1 MSVPVAILLVS
12 HSHQLAEGL
21 RALAGQMAP
30 SVHIEAVGGLPGGQ
44 LGTSFDQIAIGLE
57 SAFEA
62 SEARD
67 VAIFADLGSSIMTIE
82 TVLELMTNSGTA
94 QVVRGPFVEGAVAAA
109 VIAEQRGSLADV
121 VAAGEAAVTTWEPA
135 EETQIRRPPGKVT
148 GSARVVDAVGI
159 HARPAAELAKLA
171 GTFTADIRIRG
182 VDAKSVLQ
190 VMTLGVRFGE
200 TVELEA
206 SGPDARE
213 AIAALTDA
221 IAAGFDT

>member
-1 MSVPVAILLVS
+1 MSTPVAILLVS
-12 HSHQLAEGL
+12 HSQLLAEGL
-21 RALAGQMAP
+21 RDLAAQMAP
-30 SVHIEAVGGLPGGQ
+30 SVQIVGVGGLPGGA

-57 SAFEA
+57 TAFEGA
-62 SEARD
+62 EERE

-82 TVLELMTNSGTA
+82 TVLELMANSGEA
-94 QVVRGPFVEGAVAAA
+94 RIVHGPFVEGAVAAA
-109 VIAEQRGSLADV
+109 VIAEQRGSLTDV
-121 VAAGEAAVTTWEPA
+121 VTGGENAVNTWAAPA
-135 EETQIRRPPGKVT
+135 DDGIRHPQGTVT

-171 GTFTADIRIRG
+171 GTFDADIRIRG

-206 SGPDARE
+206 SGPQAHQAVD
-213 AIAALTDA
+213 ALTMA
-221 IAAGFDT
+221 IGTGFDK